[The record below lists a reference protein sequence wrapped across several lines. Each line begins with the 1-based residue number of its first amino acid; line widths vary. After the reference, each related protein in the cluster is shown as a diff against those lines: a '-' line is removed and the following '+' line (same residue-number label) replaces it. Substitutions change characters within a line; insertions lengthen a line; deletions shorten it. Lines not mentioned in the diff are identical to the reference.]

1 MSTVPQVHEIDRAT
15 QHESTKVQLTHLSE
29 AILTLTN
36 KVDKLLDMTSTVAVM
51 QVEADNHRD
60 RTQQMEVRFAET
72 TSKLDAELQAEETN
86 RILANKHIHERID
99 HLRKWVLTV
108 SGGGIVVLATL
119 GYVGESI
126 KSFAGAYME
135 AHDAALR
142 QQHKMETLEQRVNDL
157 HKSKASPP

>member
-1 MSTVPQVHEIDRAT
+1 MTMITQVHEINSAT
-15 QHESTKVQLTHLSE
+15 HQESTKVQLIHLSE

-86 RILANKHIHERID
+86 RILANKHIHNRID
-99 HLRKWVLTV
+99 HLRKWVFTV
-108 SGGGIVVLATL
+108 SGGGLVVMATL

-126 KSFAGAYME
+126 KSFAGAYIE
-135 AHDAALR
+135 AHDAALK
-142 QQHKMETLEQRVNDL
+142 QQHKLETLEQRVNDL
-157 HKSKASPP
+157 RKAKASPP

>member
-1 MSTVPQVHEIDRAT
+1 MAT
-15 QHESTKVQLTHLSE
+15 QHESTKVQLTHLNES
-29 AILTLTN
+29 IVVLSG
-36 KVDKLLDMTSTVAVM
+36 KVDKLLDMTKTVAVM

-72 TSKLDAELQAEETN
+72 TSKLDTELQAEETS

-126 KSFAGAYME
+126 KTFAGAYME
-135 AHDAALR
+135 AHDASLK
-142 QQHKMETLEQRVNDL
+142 QQHELETLKQRMTEL
-157 HKSKASPP
+157 QQIKAPPP